1 MALNEQQLAELQDIL
16 DGLKPNLGDI
26 YPSGKGFVEDQI
38 KRFDRYGQDMFM
50 SPKQWTWLRDINDQ
64 FGVKIA
70 RPMNDE
76 EAEGSQMTKPLRED
90 LDDEIPF

>member
-16 DGLKPNLGDI
+16 EALKPNLGNI
-26 YPSGKGFVEDQI
+26 YPSGKSFVEDQI

-50 SPKQWTWLRDINDQ
+50 SPKQWRWLRDINEE
-64 FGVKIA
+64 FGTKAGHVA
-70 RPMNDE
+70 APMSDD
-76 EAEGSQMTKPLRED
+76 EAEGKTTLRDD